1 MNPTKNPRSA
11 QQTTMLK
18 PRKEPRLG
26 NVYQKRVKVHEL
38 YILYILIYT
47 LINVNF
53 TKWVPI

>member
-1 MNPTKNPRSA
+1 
-11 QQTTMLK
+11 MLE

-47 LINVNF
+47 LINLNF
-53 TKWVPI
+53 TEWVPI